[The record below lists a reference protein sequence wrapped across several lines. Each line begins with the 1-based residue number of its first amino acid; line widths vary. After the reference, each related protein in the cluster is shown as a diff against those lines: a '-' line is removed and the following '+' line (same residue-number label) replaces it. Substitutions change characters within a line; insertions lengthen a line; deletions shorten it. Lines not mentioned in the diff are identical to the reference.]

1 MSPAPSSAHRLGTI
15 ASIGVLLCA
24 FLGWFFG
31 GTQIALN
38 NLIQTGVLD
47 VLDRTG
53 SLDQDVYGVLTGK
66 AADGTATSAEL
77 ARLGEWKPL
86 VQKWYAWLQCAFLF
100 GAAAGGYLFGK
111 LGDRIGRTKTL
122 GVSIIWFSAFTGLT
136 WFVASP
142 EQLFAMRF
150 LACLGIGGTWP
161 NGVALVSEVW
171 AHAARPLLAS
181 AIGMAG
187 NLGIFAMS
195 NLSRTFAV
203 HEISWKMGLLVNAAP
218 IVLGCAILWL
228 LPESPSW
235 KAPSHE
241 PSAPRPSVFR
251 KPYLGVTLVGIA
263 LATIPLI
270 GGWGSA
276 NWMVPWAADEGKA
289 LGDNTLAPRVIMYR
303 SLASIVGSILAGLIA
318 VTIGRRRTY
327 LITSVGAFVSA
338 QLAFW
343 FTTPHDQMF
352 FILTAVIGLFN
363 GIFFG
368 WLPFFLPE
376 LFPTK
381 VRATGTGVSFNYGRI
396 LTALSIFGTGY
407 VVGIFGN
414 DYAVIGR
421 VTSFVFLLGVVAICC
436 TPDTSTRDMTE

>member
-1 MSPAPSSAHRLGTI
+1 MAIDSPSAPRLGLG
-15 ASIGVLLCA
+15 ASVAIVVVA

-47 VLDRTG
+47 VLDHVG
-53 SLDQDVYGVLTGK
+53 DLDQEAY
-66 AADGTATSAEL
+66 ADFTAKVAKETATESETEQL
-77 ARLGEWKPL
+77 KEWKPL
-86 VQKWYAWLQCAFLF
+86 VTKWYAWLQCAFLF
-100 GAAAGGYLFGK
+100 GAAAGGFIFGK
-111 LGDRIGRTKTL
+111 LGDSIGRTRAL
-122 GVSIIWFSAFTGLT
+122 GISIIWFSAFTGLT
-136 WFVASP
+136 WFARSP
-142 EQLFAMRF
+142 EQLFVMRF

-171 AHAARPLLAS
+171 SNTARPVLAS

-187 NLGIFAMS
+187 NIGIFAMS
-195 NLSRTFAV
+195 NLSKHFAQ
-203 HEISWKMGLLVNAAP
+203 EGIPWERGLLVNASP
-218 IVLGCAILWL
+218 ILLGVLIIWL

-235 KAPSHE
+235 KKGAGRDKSD
-241 PSAPRPSVFR
+241 RPSVFR
-251 KPYLGVTLVGIA
+251 KPYLGVTLIGIA

-289 LGDNTLAPRVIMYR
+289 IGDGTLAPKVVMYR

-318 VTIGRRRTY
+318 ISIGRRRTY
-327 LITSVGAFVSA
+327 LIASIGAFVAA
-338 QLAFW
+338 QMAFW
-343 FTTPHDQMF
+343 FTTPSDQMF
-352 FILTAVIGLFN
+352 FVWVAVIGLFN

-396 LTALSIFGTGY
+396 LTALTIFGTGY
-407 VVGIFGN
+407 VSGIFGG

-421 VTSFVFLLGVVAICC
+421 VTSFVFLLGIAAIYFA
-436 TPDTSTRDMTE
+436 PDTSKRNMAE